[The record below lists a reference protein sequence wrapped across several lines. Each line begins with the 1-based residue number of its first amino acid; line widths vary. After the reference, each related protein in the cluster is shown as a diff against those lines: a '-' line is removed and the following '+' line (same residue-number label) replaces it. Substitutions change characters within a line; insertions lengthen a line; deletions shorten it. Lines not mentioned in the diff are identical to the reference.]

1 MTVLIINDE
10 VFTAQMIQ
18 EEVNWESCG
27 ITKTLLAYTA
37 KEARE
42 ALGHTAI
49 DILLCDIEMPGEN
62 GIELMRWVRESGL
75 SCECIFLTCHA
86 DFNYAQEAIRLDCQ
100 DYILMPARAEEIE
113 EGLRKVVRRIRQRRE
128 SGQLERY
135 GEQWILS
142 KREKLEQQEGKK
154 SAEQIAREARDFILQ
169 NLGNEELSVS
179 MVAEKCNLSPEH
191 LNRIF
196 RKEEGYSL
204 GQYMIKERMEL
215 AGRLLR
221 EGKVSATVVA
231 QEVGYPNY
239 SYFSASFKKYYG
251 CSPQRFIQGEE
262 P

>member
-18 EEVNWESCG
+18 EEVNWDSCG
-27 ITKTLLAYTA
+27 ITKTLLAYSA
-37 KEARE
+37 GEARE
-42 ALGHTAI
+42 AMEQEAI

-62 GIELMRWVRESGL
+62 GIAFMRWVRERGFS
-75 SCECIFLTCHA
+75 SECIFLTCHA

-113 EGLRKVVRRIRQRRE
+113 EGLRKVVRRIRQKRE
-128 SGQLERY
+128 NGELARY
-135 GEQWILS
+135 GEQWIGG
-142 KREKLEQQEGKK
+142 KRKKLEEQEGKK
-154 SAEQIAREARDFILQ
+154 TGEEVAKEARDYILQ

-179 MVAEKCNLSPEH
+179 LVAKECNLSAEH

-196 RKEEGYSL
+196 RKVMGSSL
-204 GQYMIKERMEL
+204 GQYIIKERMEL
-215 AGRLLR
+215 AGRLLS
-221 EGKVSATVVA
+221 EGKVSASMVA

-251 CSPQRFIQGEE
+251 ISPQRYTRRED
-262 P
+262 